1 VADDLSA
8 PLGQKTPKKHAAIP
22 AMALRATAAALG
34 VFLLAFVVWAAVV
47 SDPLGGEPVA
57 RVPVDLRAGGPDKN
71 GERADAK
78 QESHSKSAGPSVV
91 EAPSGESPA
100 SSANSTA
107 SPGNQTVTIIDGS
120 SGKRQEVSVPGSAE
134 AMRPGAIDS
143 RLLETTRHGQ
153 IPRVGIDGARVSEV
167 YARPVNPAK
176 ADGPRI
182 AIVVEGLAVGAAT
195 TAEALAKLPGPVTF
209 AFAPYATDVDRLV
222 ARARGEGHEVLLQLP
237 MEPFDYPDN
246 DPGPRSLLT
255 SLAPEQNI
263 DRLQWLMSRFQGYVG
278 VANYMGSRF
287 TANDQALAPVL
298 REIAKRG
305 LIYLDDGTSP
315 RSLAGQIAGA
325 NMLPYAKAAMVLDA
339 VPTPTEID
347 RSLQKLEGMAREKG
361 VVVGVVNAL
370 PVSLDRLSLW
380 AKSAESRGFVLVPI
394 SAAAIKPKAS

>member
-1 VADDLSA
+1 
-8 PLGQKTPKKHAAIP
+8 
-22 AMALRATAAALG
+22 
-34 VFLLAFVVWAAVV
+34 
-47 SDPLGGEPVA
+47 
-57 RVPVDLRAGGPDKN
+57 
-71 GERADAK
+71 
-78 QESHSKSAGPSVV
+78 
-91 EAPSGESPA
+91 
-100 SSANSTA
+100 
-107 SPGNQTVTIIDGS
+107 
-120 SGKRQEVSVPGSAE
+120 VPGSAE

-153 IPRVGIDGARVSEV
+153 IPRVGIDGARVSEI

-222 ARARGEGHEVLLQLP
+222 ARARAEGHEVLLQLP

-305 LIYLDDGTSP
+305 LIYVDDGTSP

-325 NMLPYAKAAMVLDA
+325 NMLPYAKAAMILDA